1 MKLKTR
7 PAKKLSVKLRH
18 EALTTNDQIYLR
30 RFKRLLAGVLSGVSV
45 IMEANSGRFLLLQD
59 NHDQIYIHNDL
70 VGLIYMHI
78 YRFLLIPDTDCTLW
92 NRRLNRGIDSFSDE
106 QIKNNFHFQNRE
118 QLRMI
123 FRCFLFPR
131 SITLDNGCVVSG
143 EEAFLVTVYRMSWPR
158 KLTQI
163 EEMFGRDYSLWSRC
177 IKHVLNYMVDNWS
190 YLLFDNMAYWLP
202 YLPLMNSKISNK
214 ISNRVRS

>member
-45 IMEANSGRFLLLQD
+45 IMEASSGRFLLLQD

-78 YRFLLIPDTDCTLW
+78 YRFLLIPDTDRTLW

-106 QIKNNFHFQNRE
+106 
-118 QLRMI
+118 
-123 FRCFLFPR
+123 
-131 SITLDNGCVVSG
+131 
-143 EEAFLVTVYRMSWPR
+143 
-158 KLTQI
+158 
-163 EEMFGRDYSLWSRC
+163 
-177 IKHVLNYMVDNWS
+177 
-190 YLLFDNMAYWLP
+190 
-202 YLPLMNSKISNK
+202 
-214 ISNRVRS
+214 